1 MLEKEGNVVCH
12 EVDISIQAELEVVEV
27 AEMDHGGRT
36 PLNLSEPLLAVD
48 LVMRGA
54 YNRLQLTLGA
64 NGRLETQ
71 APYRSG
77 QLPRVRGR
85 CQLLQRLPLSHGP
98 CFMRDSHT

>member
-54 YNRLQLTLGA
+54 
-64 NGRLETQ
+64 
-71 APYRSG
+71 
-77 QLPRVRGR
+77 
-85 CQLLQRLPLSHGP
+85 
-98 CFMRDSHT
+98 